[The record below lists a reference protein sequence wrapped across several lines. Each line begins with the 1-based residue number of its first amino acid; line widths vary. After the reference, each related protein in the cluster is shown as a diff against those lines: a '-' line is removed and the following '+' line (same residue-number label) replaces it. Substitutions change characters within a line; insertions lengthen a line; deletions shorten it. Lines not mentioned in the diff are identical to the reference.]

1 MAMSRRFFNNLAAQ
15 LRELKPIP
23 SDFDLACEFS
33 AATQLWARSVTT
45 TASAIKE
52 ESPSF
57 DRERFLM
64 AADLTGLSAAASGE

>member
-1 MAMSRRFFNNLAAQ
+1 MAMSRRFFNNVATQ

-23 SDFDLACEFS
+23 KDYDLSCEFS
-33 AATQLWARSVTT
+33 AATQVWARSVITV
-45 TASAIKE
+45 AAAIKE

-64 AADLTGLSAAASGE
+64 AADLNTLSAAAAGE